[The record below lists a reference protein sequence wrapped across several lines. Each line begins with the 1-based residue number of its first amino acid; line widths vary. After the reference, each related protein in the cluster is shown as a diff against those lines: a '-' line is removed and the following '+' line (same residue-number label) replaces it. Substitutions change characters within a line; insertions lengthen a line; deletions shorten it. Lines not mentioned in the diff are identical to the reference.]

1 MTKRLKIIS
10 QVNIIAL
17 IIALLILRFSEIYRG
32 QNPLYVTLKMIGW
45 SLFFCSIIASLIN
58 TLFIIF
64 DKSKFWQKKILWI
77 IVSLLPILYFLT
89 IIVLSLI
96 HTNL

>member
-10 QVNIIAL
+10 VVNIIAL

-32 QNPLYVTLKMIGW
+32 QNPLYVTLKMVGW
-45 SLFFCSIIASLIN
+45 ALFFCSVLASLIN

-64 DKSKFWQKKILWI
+64 DKSNLWEKKLLWI
-77 IVSLLPILYFLT
+77 IVSLLPILYFFT
-89 IIVLSLI
+89 IIVLSFI
-96 HTNL
+96 NTNL